1 MCRHISQTFS
11 QCAAKA
17 KANRRRQ
24 FFMLPPLLLLPLPL
38 AELAL
43 FLLWRFSICMTATRC
58 CCCYLCC
65 CVDLAVKCRK
75 LCRTYTNTLACD
87 SCQKLAVGRGGRVV
101 LQANANRDKLRCPL
115 PQPLRRHQRLQQQN
129 KVSFVN
135 FHDGKEGDST
145 KSHTHTHARG
155 EVCVSVVGEGGRRTR
170 LMFKSSAKLMRVCVR
185 VCVSVGVTVCLCMG
199 VCVCWDAV
207 AVTASAAAASER
219 VATFSFVLRARG
231 GCPLDDKFFRTH
243 TLLMLF
249 LLLPTVQERKT
260 NTKLPVF

>member
-11 QCAAKA
+11 QFAAKA

-58 CCCYLCC
+58 CCCCYLCC

-75 LCRTYTNTLACD
+75 LCRTHTNTFACD

-115 PQPLRRHQRLQQQN
+115 PLPLRRHQRLQQQN

-145 KSHTHTHARG
+145 KSHTHTHARS
-155 EVCVSVVGEGGRRTR
+155 EVCVCGGGGESTYTFNVQVKCEAYAR
-170 LMFKSSAKLMRVCVR
+170 LCTY

-199 VCVCWDAV
+199 VCVGML
-207 AVTASAAAASER
+207 SLSLPQLPL
-219 VATFSFVLRARG
+219 LRNA
-231 GCPLDDKFFRTH
+231 
-243 TLLMLF
+243 LLRF
-249 LLLPTVQERKT
+249 LLLYARAGVAPLMT
-260 NTKLPVF
+260 NFFAHTRC

>member
-58 CCCYLCC
+58 CCCCYLCC

-75 LCRTYTNTLACD
+75 LCRTHTNTFACD

-115 PQPLRRHQRLQQQN
+115 PLPLRRHQRHEQQN

-145 KSHTHTHARG
+145 KSHTHTHARS

-185 VCVSVGVTVCLCMG
+185 VCVCRCYSVSMYGC
-199 VCVCWDAV
+199 VCVLGCCRCHCLSCRCFGTRCYV
-207 AVTASAAAASER
+207 FFCST
-219 VATFSFVLRARG
+219 RARG
-231 GCPLDDKFFRTH
+231 
-243 TLLMLF
+243 
-249 LLLPTVQERKT
+249 LP
-260 NTKLPVF
+260 P

>member
-43 FLLWRFSICMTATRC
+43 FLLWSFSICMTATRC
-58 CCCYLCC
+58 CCFYLCC

-75 LCRTYTNTLACD
+75 LCRTHTNTLVCD

-115 PQPLRRHQRLQQQN
+115 PLPLRRHQRLQQQN

-145 KSHTHTHARG
+145 KSHTHTRTQRSVCECGGGGGSTYTFNVQVKCEAYARLCTC
-155 EVCVSVVGEGGRRTR
+155 VCVCRCNSVSMYG
-170 LMFKSSAKLMRVCVR
+170 
-185 VCVSVGVTVCLCMG
+185 
-199 VCVCWDAV
+199 CVCWDAV
-207 AVTASAAAASER
+207 AVTASAAAALER